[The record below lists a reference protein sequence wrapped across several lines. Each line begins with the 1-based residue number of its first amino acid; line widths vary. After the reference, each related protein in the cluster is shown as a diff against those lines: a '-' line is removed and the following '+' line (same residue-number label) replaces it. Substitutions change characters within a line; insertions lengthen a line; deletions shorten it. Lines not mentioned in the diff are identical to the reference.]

1 MKRFSYLLLFFFI
14 LIGLGKLPYT
24 NLVINSAVF
33 FVVLWIAATV
43 LWRISYRIQFKL
55 SLVGIVLALGLTLA
69 GRSDVAESMGNVV
82 YFLLWIGLA
91 GMIKERAV

>member
-1 MKRFSYLLLFFFI
+1 MKRFGYLILLFFI
-14 LIGLGKLPYT
+14 LVGLGKMPYA

-33 FVVLWIAATV
+33 MVVLWIAITV

-55 SLVGIVLALGLTLA
+55 SLAGIVLALGLTLV
-69 GRSDVAESMGNVV
+69 GRPDTAESMGNIV